1 MKLEPELDRNP
12 NVESMK
18 LDGLGNKIPMTS
30 TGICESD
37 QFLVRISWKMYGFLT
52 VSGRISVSKPQ
63 KFSPAALP
71 GQVLLIRPGFQKIVL
86 SRPGSQDTPHPT
98 PKSNIREILAE

>member
-1 MKLEPELDRNP
+1 M
-12 NVESMK
+12 ESMK
-18 LDGLGNKIPMTS
+18 LDCLGDKNRMIS

-86 SRPGSQDTPHPT
+86 SRPGSQDTPPPHPT

>member
-1 MKLEPELDRNP
+1 M
-12 NVESMK
+12 ESMK
-18 LDGLGNKIPMTS
+18 LDCLGDKNRMIS
-30 TGICESD
+30 TKICESD

-71 GQVLLIRPGFQKIVL
+71 GQVLLIRSGFQKIVL
-86 SRPGSQDTPHPT
+86 SRPGSMVFLVFIPPLLLTDLRAPQW
-98 PKSNIREILAE
+98 IFLVFF